1 MMNSFYV
8 YLTFFL
14 SVSLHLHAQAPAPE
28 KVAGLEVATVLEMLG
43 AKQEDGVSAEQ
54 RRTYGKHFGFVDLN
68 GDGLHSAEEFIEKGS
83 YLTPQA
89 RRGIFT
95 AADADQ
101 DGSVTQAEYVL
112 NRIITDEAKA
122 LMQALDADEDGLV
135 SREEFDQGTKVK
147 LQVKAQRE
155 AVFKAFDRDE
165 NGVLRTPEYL
175 RAWGAWA
182 REGQK
187 PAEARLREVA
197 LDALWA
203 EVSRL
208 VMEGDFAG
216 YSATCHPDG
225 VLVSGSKASSYPLSK
240 ALAGWRQ
247 GFEDTKAGK
256 LKASVAFRFSQRF
269 GDATTAHETGIFLY
283 TSEPTGGE
291 ANKAYIDF
299 EALLLKDGEG
309 EWKVMMEYQ
318 KSAVN
323 EEAWEALAK

>member
-1 MMNSFYV
+1 MNSFYV
-8 YLTFFL
+8 YLPFFL

-155 AVFKAFDRDE
+155 AVFKAFDR
-165 NGVLRTPEYL
+165 
-175 RAWGAWA
+175 
-182 REGQK
+182 
-187 PAEARLREVA
+187 
-197 LDALWA
+197 
-203 EVSRL
+203 
-208 VMEGDFAG
+208 
-216 YSATCHPDG
+216 
-225 VLVSGSKASSYPLSK
+225 
-240 ALAGWRQ
+240 
-247 GFEDTKAGK
+247 
-256 LKASVAFRFSQRF
+256 
-269 GDATTAHETGIFLY
+269 
-283 TSEPTGGE
+283 GG
-291 ANKAYIDF
+291 
-299 EALLLKDGEG
+299 
-309 EWKVMMEYQ
+309 
-318 KSAVN
+318 
-323 EEAWEALAK
+323 

>member
-1 MMNSFYV
+1 MMNSSHVCPAFYV
-8 YLTFFL
+8 C
-14 SVSLHLHAQAPAPE
+14 VSLYLHAQAPAPE
-28 KVAGLEVATVLEMLG
+28 KVGGLEVVAILEMLG

-68 GDGLHSAEEFIEKGS
+68 GDGLHSAEEFIEKGN

-101 DGSVTQAEYVL
+101 DGLVTEAEYVL

-122 LMQALDADEDGLV
+122 LMQALDDDDDGLV
-135 SREEFDQGTKVK
+135 SRGDFDQGTKAKLPVK
-147 LQVKAQRE
+147 EQRV
-155 AVFKAFDRDE
+155 AVFQAFDRDE
-165 NGVLRTPEYL
+165 NGLLETPEYL
-175 RAWGAWA
+175 RVWGAWA
-182 REGQK
+182 RDSQK
-187 PAEARLREVA
+187 PAEARLREAA

-203 EVSRL
+203 EVSRS

-225 VLVSGSKASSYPLSK
+225 VLVSGSKAQSYPLSK
-240 ALAGWRQ
+240 ALAGWKQ

-256 LKASVAFRFSQRF
+256 MKASVAFRFSQRF

>member
-1 MMNSFYV
+1 MMNSSYVCPAFYV
-8 YLTFFL
+8 C
-14 SVSLHLHAQAPAPE
+14 VSLYLHAQAPAPE
-28 KVAGLEVATVLEMLG
+28 KVGGLEVVAILEMLG
-43 AKQEDGVSAEQ
+43 AKEEDGASAEQ
-54 RRTYGKHFGFVDLN
+54 RRTSGKHFGFVDLN
-68 GDGLHSAEEFIEKGS
+68 GDGLHSAEEFIENGN

-101 DGSVTQAEYVL
+101 DGLVTEAEYVL

-122 LMQALDADEDGLV
+122 LMQALDDDDGLV
-135 SREEFDQGTKVK
+135 SREEFDQGTKAKFRVK
-147 LQVKAQRE
+147 EQRA
-155 AVFKAFDRDE
+155 AVFQAFDRDE
-165 NGVLRTPEYL
+165 NGLLETPEYL
-175 RAWGAWA
+175 RVWGAWV
-182 REGQK
+182 RDSQR
-187 PAEARLREVA
+187 PAEARLREAA

-203 EVSRL
+203 EVSRS

-225 VLVSGSKASSYPLSK
+225 VLVSGLKAQSYPLSK
-240 ALAGWRQ
+240 ALAGWKQ

-256 LKASVAFRFSQRF
+256 MKASVAFRFSQRF

-323 EEAWEALAK
+323 EEAWEAHAK